1 MPGKCKKSR
10 EDVKERK
17 SRKEEKDIK
26 SRVETENDW
35 SHFSRHII
43 HKQVKGVK
51 KVWRFN
57 NVMGKLLHHEGKI
70 AAP

>member
-26 SRVETENDW
+26 SRVETE
-35 SHFSRHII
+35 
-43 HKQVKGVK
+43 
-51 KVWRFN
+51 
-57 NVMGKLLHHEGKI
+57 KI
-70 AAP
+70 GLILADTSFTGR

>member
-10 EDVKERK
+10 EDVK
-17 SRKEEKDIK
+17 RKEKQEGGKGHKK
-26 SRVETENDW
+26 SGRNGEDW

-57 NVMGKLLHHEGKI
+57 NVMGKLLHHEGKRV
-70 AAP
+70 